1 MGWLTYF
8 TIRYKKD
15 HGISDLSAVI
25 GALGGGAVLHLFS
38 KESGMFSLYEI
49 GLAAGFFGYVVILLL
64 IALCT
69 HKAADSCRR
78 DQIKQSFYEWLVNL
92 ESLSVGRHNNKAC
105 RRVRGD
111 CTYLVETAAAP
122 ESHHR
127 LIRRAPSIA

>member
-1 MGWLTYF
+1 MDSYGAFFFGAVMGWLTYF

-69 HKAADSCRR
+69 HKAAD
-78 DQIKQSFYEWLVNL
+78 LVDGTK
-92 ESLSVGRHNNKAC
+92 SNNPFMN
-105 RRVRGD
+105 G
-111 CTYLVETAAAP
+111 
-122 ESHHR
+122 
-127 LIRRAPSIA
+127 